1 MIGYGALCVVHL
13 LKANGLLKPESP
25 VRNLSLVLAMLVKF
39 ARKFDGHGFGNE
51 AGGVST
57 WVTTLF
63 KIAEQSGVPVEGLTS
78 TQSDLSNS
86 IEESQKA
93 KMREFCGSRL
103 NFTKPA
109 WKTTVCFH

>member
-39 ARKFDGHGFGNE
+39 ARKFDGHGFGDE
-51 AGGVST
+51 AGGVSA
-57 WVTTLF
+57 WVKALV
-63 KIAEQSGVPVEGLTS
+63 KLAEQSGVPVEGLTS

-86 IEESQKA
+86 IEVSQKE
-93 KMREFCGSRL
+93 KLWYFCGSRL
-103 NFTKPA
+103 NFTKPT
-109 WKTTVCFH
+109 WKSTVCFH